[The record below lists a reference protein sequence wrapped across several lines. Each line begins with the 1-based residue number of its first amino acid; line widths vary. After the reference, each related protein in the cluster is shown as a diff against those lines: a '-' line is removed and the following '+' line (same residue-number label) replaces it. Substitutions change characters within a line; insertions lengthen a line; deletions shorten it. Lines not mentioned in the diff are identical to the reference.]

1 MVRTFIPTVLF
12 SKTCSRSYGTN
23 NNDCTICSYNVF
35 YSNNGILF
43 CLGPS
48 RKCTPPATEAEV
60 AVRKWS
66 EKSAWAMILQGPPM
80 AARKTV
86 QRWSSERRWCSEPVQ
101 GGVGGEEMALGAV
114 QGRNGQ
120 GCELVL

>member
-1 MVRTFIPTVLF
+1 VRTFIPTVLL
-12 SKTCSRSYGTN
+12 SKACFRSYGTN
-23 NNDCTICSYNVF
+23 NNDCTICSYNVS
-35 YSNNGILF
+35 YSNIGILF
-43 CLGPS
+43 YLGLS
-48 RKCTPPATEAEV
+48 RTRPPPATEAEV

-80 AARKTV
+80 AAQKTV
-86 QRWSSERRWCSEPVQ
+86 QRWSSERGWCSEPVQ
-101 GGVGGEEMALGAV
+101 GGSVAKRWRSEPV